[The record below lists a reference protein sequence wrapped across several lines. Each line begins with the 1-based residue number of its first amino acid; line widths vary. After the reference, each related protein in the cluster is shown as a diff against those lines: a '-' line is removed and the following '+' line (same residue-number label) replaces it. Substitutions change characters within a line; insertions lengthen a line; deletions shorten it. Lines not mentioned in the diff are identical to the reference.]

1 MVWQGRLSFEIFSEP
16 PAPLKRR
23 TFTITV
29 VYIQVPLQ
37 PEFHMAHD
45 ILAESVEA
53 QTGRAGLFIL
63 AILFGGV
70 LVINSYIADWLFRD
84 AFYGSA
90 LALVGAI
97 LLGLPIIIHA
107 TRHLLK
113 GRMHM
118 DELVALAIAAA
129 IAGGNYKSAGVV
141 AFFLLLANLIETRT
155 ALGAQAS
162 IESLIRLA
170 PTKAHR
176 LTAGGSEELVEPRDL
191 RAGDT
196 IRIRP
201 GDNIPADGDIISG
214 QSSVNQANVTGESL
228 PVDKTE
234 GDEVFSGTTNI
245 SGAIDVRVTRAGA
258 DTTLGKVRKLI
269 LEAQKTRIPMMRMI
283 DCYAGWY
290 TPTVLMLAG
299 AVLFF
304 TQDMNRAIAM
314 LVVACPCAIILAV
327 PTAMVAALSCA
338 ARLGI
343 LIKDVSNIEAAKD
356 ITAFVFD
363 KTGTLTTGQLS
374 VTRMM
379 PADGVDGA
387 VLLAAAAAA
396 EHRSKHP
403 VAKAIGEV
411 ARRANIT
418 PAEPTEFTESA
429 GLGVKAKIDGK
440 WILVGRKGWLVEQGI
455 DISPLSG
462 EQFAE
467 PEGLS
472 TLFVASGGQVLGW
485 IGLEDR
491 TRKEARRAIND
502 LHTLGIR
509 ETVMV
514 TGDRWSVA
522 RRVARE
528 MGCTEVQAEALPSD
542 KLELVDSLKAQ
553 GRRVAVAG
561 DGVNDAPALA
571 AGDLSIAM
579 GAAGSDVAINSA
591 SIVLMNNNL
600 NRLGFLIR
608 LSRRTTGVIHQSLI
622 FGVGFVVVFMILA
635 GMGFL
640 HAIVGALLHLLAAA
654 FVILNS
660 ARLVRFG
667 EDLPETPTQETAP
680 PQTKLEPVAAT

>member
-1 MVWQGRLSFEIFSEP
+1 MGND
-16 PAPLKRR
+16 
-23 TFTITV
+23 TIT
-29 VYIQVPLQ
+29 
-37 PEFHMAHD
+37 D
-45 ILAESVEA
+45 SVA
-53 QTGRAGLFIL
+53 VQTGRTSLFIL

-70 LVINSYIADWLFRD
+70 LVINAYIADWVFQD
-84 AFYGSA
+84 EFYGST
-90 LALVGAI
+90 LALVGAV
-97 LLGLPIIIHA
+97 LLGLPIVIHA
-107 TRHLLK
+107 IKRLLK
-113 GRMHM
+113 GQMHM
-118 DELVALAIAAA
+118 DELVALAIVAA

-155 ALGAQAS
+155 ALGAKAS

-176 LTAGGSEELVEPRDL
+176 LAADGTEELVEPKSL
-191 RAGDT
+191 KTGDI

-201 GDNIPADGDIISG
+201 GDNIPADGDIVSG
-214 QSSVNQANVTGESL
+214 QSSINQANVTGESV
-228 PVDKTE
+228 PVDKSE
-234 GDEVFSGTTNI
+234 GDEVFSGTANV
-245 SGAIDVRVTRAGA
+245 SGSIDVRVTRAGA

-269 LEAQKTRIPMMRMI
+269 MEAQKTRIPMMRMI

-290 TPTVLMLAG
+290 TPTILMLAG

-304 TQDMNRAIAM
+304 TKDTERAIAM
-314 LVVACPCAIILAV
+314 LVVACPCAIVLAV

-343 LIKDVSNIEAAKD
+343 LVKDVSNIEAAKD
-356 ITAFVFD
+356 INAFVFD
-363 KTGTLTTGQLS
+363 KTGTLTTGILS

-379 PADGVDGA
+379 PAPGVDGA
-387 VLLAAAAAA
+387 VLLAAAASA

-403 VAKAIGEV
+403 VAKAIVEV
-411 ARRANIT
+411 ARKANIT
-418 PAEPTEFTESA
+418 PVEPTEFSETA
-429 GLGVKAKIDGK
+429 GLGVKATIDGQQ
-440 WILVGRKGWLVEQGI
+440 ILVGRKAWLADQGI
-455 DISPLSG
+455 DLSALSG
-462 EQFAE
+462 DKYAE

-472 TLFVASGGQVLGW
+472 TLFAASGQKVLGW
-485 IGLEDR
+485 IGLEDK
-491 TRKEARRAIND
+491 TRKEARDAVDD
-502 LHTLGIR
+502 LQTLGVR
-509 ETVMV
+509 ELVMV

-522 RRVARE
+522 RRVAAE
-528 MGCTEVQAEALPSD
+528 MGCTEVQAEAMPAD
-542 KLELVDSLKAQ
+542 KLKLVDALKSQ

-608 LSRRTTGVIHQSLI
+608 LSRKTTAVIHQSLI

-640 HAIVGALLHLLAAA
+640 HAIAGALLHLVAAA

-660 ARLVRFG
+660 ARLVRLG
-667 EDLPETPTQETAP
+667 EELQEAAPEDTEPQQE
-680 PQTKLEPVAAT
+680 QVKLEPVPAS

>member
-1 MVWQGRLSFEIFSEP
+1 
-16 PAPLKRR
+16 
-23 TFTITV
+23 
-29 VYIQVPLQ
+29 
-37 PEFHMAHD
+37 MAHD
-45 ILAESVEA
+45 ILNESVAA
-53 QTGRAGLFIL
+53 QTGRASLFIL

-70 LVINSYIADWLFRD
+70 LVVNAYIADWLFQD
-84 AFYGSA
+84 DFYGSA
-90 LALVGAI
+90 LALIGAI
-97 LLGLPIIIHA
+97 LLGLPIVIQA
-107 TRHLLK
+107 MKHLLK
-113 GRMHM
+113 GQMHM
-118 DELVALAIAAA
+118 DELVALAIVAA

-155 ALGAQAS
+155 ALGAKAS

-176 LTAGGSEELVEPRDL
+176 LSSSGTEELVEPREL
-191 RAGDT
+191 KAGDL

-201 GDNIPADGDIISG
+201 GDNIPADGEIVSG
-214 QSSVNQANVTGESL
+214 QSSINQANVTGESV
-228 PVDKTE
+228 PVDKSA
-234 GDEVFSGTTNI
+234 GDEVFSGTANI
-245 SGAIDVRVTRAGA
+245 SGSMDVRVTRAGA

-269 LEAQKTRIPMMRMI
+269 TEAQKTRIPMMRMI

-327 PTAMVAALSCA
+327 PTAMVASLSCA

-356 ITAFVFD
+356 IDAFVFD
-363 KTGTLTTGQLS
+363 KTGTLTTGELS

-379 PADGVDGA
+379 PAENIDGA
-387 VLLAAAAAA
+387 ALLAAAVGA

-403 VAKAIGEV
+403 VAKAIVDV
-411 ARRANIT
+411 ARKANIT
-418 PAEPTEFTESA
+418 PDEPSEFTETA

-440 WILVGRKGWLVEQGI
+440 WILVGRKTWLVDQGI
-455 DISPLSG
+455 DISPLSD
-462 EQFAE
+462 EKYAE

-491 TRKEARRAIND
+491 TRKEAREAVDD
-502 LHTLGIR
+502 LRTLGVK
-509 ETVMV
+509 EVVMV

-528 MGCTEVQAEALPSD
+528 LGCTEVQAEAMPSD
-542 KLELVDSLKAQ
+542 KLKLVDALKSQ

-600 NRLGFLIR
+600 NRLGFLVR
-608 LSRRTTGVIHQSLI
+608 LSRRTTNVIHQSLI

-635 GMGFL
+635 GLGFI

-667 EDLPETPTQETAP
+667 EELQEETQSEEPARAQIRI
-680 PQTKLEPVAAT
+680 EPVPAT

>member
-1 MVWQGRLSFEIFSEP
+1 
-16 PAPLKRR
+16 
-23 TFTITV
+23 
-29 VYIQVPLQ
+29 
-37 PEFHMAHD
+37 MAHD
-45 ILAESVEA
+45 TLTESVA
-53 QTGRAGLFIL
+53 VQTGRASLFIL

-70 LVINSYIADWLFRD
+70 LVINAYIADWLFQD
-84 AFYGSA
+84 EFYGSA
-90 LALVGAI
+90 LALIGAI
-97 LLGLPIIIHA
+97 LLGLPIMYHA
-107 TRHLLK
+107 MKHLMK
-113 GRMHM
+113 GQMHM
-118 DELVALAIAAA
+118 DELVALAIVAA

-155 ALGAQAS
+155 ALGAKAS
-162 IESLIRLA
+162 IESLVRLA

-176 LTAGGSEELVEPRDL
+176 LAAGGSEELVEPKDL
-191 RAGDT
+191 RAGDL

-214 QSSVNQANVTGESL
+214 QSSINQANVTGESV
-228 PVDKTE
+228 PVDKSE
-234 GDEVFSGTTNI
+234 GDEVFSGTANI
-245 SGAIDVRVTRAGA
+245 SGSIDVRVTRAGA

-269 LEAQKTRIPMMRMI
+269 MEAQKTRIPMMRMI

-304 TQDMNRAIAM
+304 TQDMERAIAM
-314 LVVACPCAIILAV
+314 LVVACPCAIVLAV
-327 PTAMVAALSCA
+327 PTAMVASLSCA

-343 LIKDVSNIEAAKD
+343 LVKDVSNIEAAKD
-356 ITAFVFD
+356 INAFVFD
-363 KTGTLTTGQLS
+363 KTGTLTTGRLS

-379 PADGVDGA
+379 PAPGVDGA

-403 VAKAIGEV
+403 VAKAIIEV
-411 ARRANIT
+411 ARKANIT
-418 PAEPTEFTESA
+418 PEEPTEFTETA
-429 GLGVKAKIDGK
+429 GLGVKATIAGK
-440 WILVGRKGWLVEQGI
+440 SILVGRKAWLADQGI
-455 DISPLSG
+455 DLSALSG
-462 EQFAE
+462 DEYAE

-472 TLFVASGGQVLGW
+472 TLFAARDGQILGW

-491 TRKEARRAIND
+491 TRKEARDAVAD
-502 LHTLGIR
+502 LQTLGVR
-509 ETVMV
+509 ELVMV

-522 RRVARE
+522 KRVARE
-528 MGCTEVQAEALPSD
+528 MGCTEVQAEAMPSD
-542 KLELVDSLKAQ
+542 KLKLVDALKAQ

-608 LSRRTTGVIHQSLI
+608 LSRKTTNVIHQSLI

-640 HAIVGALLHLLAAA
+640 HAITGALLHLLAAA

-660 ARLVRFG
+660 ARLVRLG
-667 EDLPETPTQETAP
+667 EELQETAP
-680 PQTKLEPVAAT
+680 QETPQPQVKLEPVPAT

>member
-1 MVWQGRLSFEIFSEP
+1 
-16 PAPLKRR
+16 
-23 TFTITV
+23 
-29 VYIQVPLQ
+29 
-37 PEFHMAHD
+37 MAHD

-70 LVINSYIADWLFRD
+70 LVVNSYIADWLFHD
-84 AFYGSA
+84 DFYGSA
-90 LALVGAI
+90 LALIGAI

-107 TRHLLK
+107 ARHLLK

-118 DELVALAIAAA
+118 DELVALAIVAA
-129 IAGGNYKSAGVV
+129 IAGGNYKSAGAV

-176 LTAGGSEELVEPRDL
+176 LTADRSEELVEPRDL
-191 RAGDT
+191 RPGDT

-201 GDNIPADGDIISG
+201 GDNIPADGEVISG

-228 PVDKTE
+228 PVDKGE
-234 GDEVFSGTTNI
+234 NDEVFSGTTNI
-245 SGAIDVRVTRAGA
+245 SGTLDVRVTRAGA
-258 DTTLGKVRKLI
+258 ETTLGKVRQLI
-269 LEAQKTRIPMMRMI
+269 LEARKTRIPMMRMI

-363 KTGTLTTGQLS
+363 KTGTLTTGRLS

-411 ARRANIT
+411 ARKANIT
-418 PAEPTEFTESA
+418 PAEPTEFTETA
-429 GLGVKAKIDGK
+429 GLGVKAKINGK

-455 DISPLSG
+455 DMSPLSG
-462 EQFAE
+462 DQYAE

-472 TLFVASGGQVLGW
+472 TLFVASDGHLLGW

-491 TRKEARRAIND
+491 TRKEARDAIND

-553 GRRVAVAG
+553 GHRVAVTG

-608 LSRRTTGVIHQSLI
+608 LSRRTTNVIHQSLI

-667 EDLPETPTQETAP
+667 EDLPEAPTRETAP
-680 PQTKLEPVAAT
+680 PQARLEPVAAT